1 MIRFSSAGQPIL
13 LVALLLQPCPTAF
26 ATPGAAAQADEQSSP
41 AEPGN
46 DVQLWTTQ
54 VAPLLQE
61 HCWSCHGSD
70 TQESD
75 LRLDTLQGLS
85 RGGKAGPPVIPGKP
99 AESLLLI
106 TVRHAD
112 PALRMPPEEKLS
124 DEQVATLERWIAA
137 GAPHP
142 EGQLV
147 ISDPVPHFDVNEARS
162 WWSLQPLQAP
172 QLPADAASGID
183 VILSGLQRE
192 KGVQL
197 NPAADAVTLLRRA
210 HFALTGIPPTPAQ
223 VDEFLADPSPAAF
236 SRVIDQ
242 LMETQQ
248 YGERWARHWLDVAR
262 YADSNGLDENIA
274 HGNAWRYRNYVIRS
288 LQHDKPFDQ
297 FLAEQIAGDLLAADV
312 TEEDRRGELFTA
324 TGFLSL
330 GPKVLAEG
338 DEKKLLLDI
347 IDEQMDTIGRS
358 MLGMTIGCARCHDHK
373 FDPISQADYYA
384 LSGIF
389 QSTKTMES
397 LARIAK
403 WHENPIDTAADRD
416 ARQAHQQQL
425 DELQAQI
432 NTTVSAASATAGS
445 PQDLPDEKLP
455 QDVQT
460 QLKQMREQHAALTA
474 SLPELPTAMGVT
486 EAEVTPAR
494 ILARGNHLAPGRVVQ
509 RAIPVV
515 FDPTRS
521 FTVAEDRS
529 GRLAF
534 ANWLTGPQNPLTARV
549 IVNRVWRW
557 HFGRGIVATTDNFG
571 KLGERPISPELLDWL
586 AVQFVESG
594 WSLKALHRL
603 ILTSRTW
610 QASTADN
617 TSNEA
622 VDPDNQ
628 LFWKWDLRRMEAEI
642 IRDSILA
649 VTQTLDPSMGTSL
662 LHVDNRKFLFDHTS
676 KDTTNYDSQLRS
688 VYLPVIR
695 NNIYDAMALFDCTDG
710 AVPNGNRGSS
720 TVASQALF
728 MMNSDLIIR
737 SCRTHAE
744 SLLQLAITDRERVEL
759 LVQRTLGRPATPA
772 HTSHLLQAIAQ
783 LQAHLQQEENAADAA
798 QLTAWTVI
806 NQTLLMS
813 NEFLYVR

>member
-1 MIRFSSAGQPIL
+1 MMRLILTGLPVLLAAMLARPCLALALPPDEQKDATADSA
-13 LVALLLQPCPTAF
+13 
-26 ATPGAAAQADEQSSP
+26 ATPGT
-41 AEPGN
+41 
-46 DVQLWTTQ
+46 QLWTTQ
-54 VAPLLQE
+54 IAPLLQE
-61 HCWSCHGSD
+61 HCWSCHGSE

-85 RGGKAGPPVIPGKP
+85 LGGKAGPPVIPGKP
-99 AESLLLI
+99 SESLLLI

-112 PALRMPPEEKLS
+112 PALKMPPEDKLS
-124 DEQVATLERWIAA
+124 DAQIAMLEQWIAA

-142 EGQLV
+142 EGKLV
-147 ISDPVPHFDVNEARS
+147 ISDPVPHFNVDEART
-162 WWSLQPLQAP
+162 WWSMQPLQAP
-172 QLPADAASGID
+172 QLPADTASGID
-183 VILSGLQRE
+183 TILESLQQQQ
-192 KGVQL
+192 GVQR
-197 NPAADAVTLLRRA
+197 NPVADRITLLRRA
-210 HFALTGIPPTPAQ
+210 HFALTGIPPTPEQLDA
-223 VDEFLADPSPAAF
+223 FLADDSAEAF
-236 SRVIDQ
+236 SKVIDQ
-242 LMETQQ
+242 LLETQQ

-288 LQHDKPFDQ
+288 LQDDKPFDQ
-297 FLAEQIAGDLLAADV
+297 FLAEQLAGDLLATDV
-312 TEEDRRGELFTA
+312 TDESRRGELFTA

-373 FDPISQADYYA
+373 FDPITQADYYA

-416 ARQAHQQQL
+416 ARETHQKKL
-425 DELQAQI
+425 DDLQAQI
-432 NTTVSAASATAGS
+432 TETVSAASKAAGS
-445 PQDLPDEKLP
+445 DKDLPDEKLP
-455 QDVQT
+455 QDVQD
-460 QLKQMREQHAALTA
+460 QLKQLREQHTALTA
-474 SLPELPTAMGVT
+474 ELPELPTAMGVT

-509 RAIPVV
+509 RSIPVV

-521 FTVAEDRS
+521 FAVSEDRS
-529 GRLAF
+529 GRLAL
-534 ANWLTGPQNPLTARV
+534 AQWLTGPENPLTARV

-571 KLGERPISPELLDWL
+571 KLGEPPVSPELLDWL

-594 WSLKALHRL
+594 WSLKTMHRL
-603 ILTSRTW
+603 ILTSQTW

-617 TSNEA
+617 SASEHA
-622 VDPDNQ
+622 DADNL
-628 LFWKWDLRRMEAEI
+628 LFWRWDLRRMEAEI

-649 VTQTLDPSMGTSL
+649 VTGTLDASMGTSL

-710 AVPNGNRGSS
+710 AVPNGDRGSS

-728 MMNSDLIIR
+728 MMNSDLIIH
-737 SCRTHAE
+737 SCRTHAQA
-744 SLLQLAITDRERVEL
+744 LLQLPLSDRERAEL
-759 LVQRTLGRPATPA
+759 LVRKTLGRPATPA
-772 HTSHLLQAIAQ
+772 HTEQLLQALNH
-783 LQAHLQQEENAADAA
+783 LQNQLQQEGTATDEA